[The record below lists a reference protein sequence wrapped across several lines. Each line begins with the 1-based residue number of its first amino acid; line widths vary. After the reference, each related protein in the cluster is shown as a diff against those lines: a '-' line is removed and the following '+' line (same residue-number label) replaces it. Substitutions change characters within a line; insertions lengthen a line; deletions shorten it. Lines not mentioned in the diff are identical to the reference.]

1 MVRARRKTDLV
12 IEKGTM
18 MSSPLSDYSLFH
30 AGRKP
35 VMHPEL
41 GVEIVGQTAVRYYRF
56 CRPVSIDRLEWP
68 ITMAHGGTPR
78 VPLHPAHLLVSIL
91 NPRTM
96 RWETIKEADLPPNPR
111 IMGKGLNQGMSIEK
125 MTAFFEKVMKEPPY
139 VIPLRIPRTD
149 HLRMECDREYPG
161 WPNHQEFDGG
171 CFNVPFSAFDQM
183 KVFGRDRGKTPAEFP
198 YFPVLR
204 KGTIRPRPPKGMKIA
219 ERPFMIRYEGPRFS
233 VGFSTR
239 RPMLTHL
246 GWDYFERGHAG
257 ENRMLATNAASF
269 NLAAMGGFSGPMV
282 HTFHRDALAHHWTGE
297 ISVVGNRVIYS
308 NLHAVDGLRV
318 DAEFII
324 NPEGLILKLHQQ
336 CNRDIPVIEGET
348 WRFAWDMRNGLTGT
362 AGMPTNLPGRNGD
375 LHWPVMF
382 TGDGIGCLSAQVLEG
397 NVAQTR
403 MQAESYRFQSCRS
416 AGIILAPRPE
426 ADQPLYFPAGKRE
439 AVIEIAVSNLEPQTT
454 KPASAQSEGV
464 KTAWSSVF
472 TTFRP
477 EHGGFSNNA
486 VSNYCHVNQMGV
498 IDIAAR
504 TNKPL
509 IGPDPLHLAKY
520 SIERTLLDGGGY
532 GYYRN
537 LYLDSDPNL
546 VCGAGRIFQ
555 VIRDRAW
562 IERIKPGLIEATRRM
577 LGTFG
582 KEGLAICRDLSGNT
596 GSFRWSS
603 NAMDVVGFGHIDG
616 YVNAL
621 TYRALRNAAA
631 LLKAVGETDLATRSN
646 EGADRILTHYA
657 NILINPKT
665 GWVSAWK
672 SRDGKLHDHASLFV
686 NSVALAFGLL
696 KKPAAVKALKGLER
710 LRAKVGMESGMMGL
724 PHNLLPIES
733 GDHMLPKLWNRLMP
747 TFENYTDGSLS
758 TYSAGF
764 YLRAL
769 SLYGLKKDAKKLA
782 GELDRGY
789 AENVFHGKFGQG
801 SEFHTW
807 DGMDSGYEGTFGPSF
822 NTLYAVAVEKGIL
835 KPLAPEWWPE

>member
-1 MVRARRKTDLV
+1 VTSL
-12 IEKGTM
+12 
-18 MSSPLSDYSLFH
+18 LSDYSLFH

-35 VMHPEL
+35 VLHPDL

-68 ITMAHGGTPR
+68 ITRAHGGTPR
-78 VPLHPAHLLVSIL
+78 VPLHPAYLRASIL
-91 NPRTM
+91 NRRTM
-96 RWETIKEADLPPNPR
+96 RWEVVKEVEFPPNER
-111 IMGKGLNQGMSIEK
+111 IMGKGLSQRMSIEK
-125 MTAFFEKVMKEPPY
+125 MNAFFDTVMKDRPY
-139 VIPLRIPRTD
+139 VIPLKVSRTD
-149 HLRMECDREYPG
+149 HLRVECDREHPI

-171 CFNVPFSAFDQM
+171 PFNVPFSAFERMQ
-183 KVFGRDRGKTPAEFP
+183 VFGRDRGQVPTEFP
-198 YFPVLR
+198 YFPLLQ
-204 KGTIRPRPPKGMKIA
+204 KGLIRPKAPTGMKIIQ
-219 ERPFMIRYEGPRFS
+219 RPHMIRFEGSRFS

-246 GWDYFERGHAG
+246 GWDYFERGQAG
-257 ENRMLATNAASF
+257 ENRLVATNAASF
-269 NLAAMGGFSGPMV
+269 NLTAMGGFSGPMV
-282 HTFHRDALAHHWTGE
+282 RTFTRDALAHHWTGG

-318 DAEFII
+318 DAEFTVT
-324 NPEGLILKLHQQ
+324 PDGLVLKLRQQ
-336 CNRDIPVIEGET
+336 CKDDLPVLEGET

-375 LHWPVMF
+375 LQWPIMF
-382 TGDGIGCLSAQVLEG
+382 TGDGIGCLSARVLEG
-397 NVAQTR
+397 EVSQTR
-403 MQAESYRFQSCRS
+403 MQAESFRFQSCRS
-416 AGIILAPRPE
+416 AGIILGPRPE

-439 AVIEIAVSNLEPQTT
+439 AVIEIAVSNLEPQTE
-454 KPASAQSEGV
+454 KPATGWSEGV

-472 TTFRP
+472 STFRS

-486 VSNYCHVNQMGV
+486 ISNYCHVNQMGV
-498 IDIAAR
+498 IDVAAR
-504 TNKPL
+504 TRKPA
-509 IGPDPLHLAKY
+509 IGPDPLDLAKY

-532 GYYRN
+532 GYFRN

-546 VCGAGRIFQ
+546 VCGAGRIYQ
-555 VIRDRAW
+555 VSRDRAW
-562 IERIKPGLIEATRRM
+562 VERIRPGLVLAVQRM
-577 LGTFG
+577 LGTIG
-582 KEGLAICRDLSGNT
+582 QEGLAVCRDLSGNT

-621 TYRALRNAAA
+621 TYRALRNASA
-631 LLKAVGETDLATRSN
+631 LLTAGGDTDLAARSRD
-646 EGADRILTHYA
+646 GAEQILACYA
-657 NILINPKT
+657 KVLVNPKT
-665 GWVSAWK
+665 GWVAAWK

-696 KKPAAVKALKGLER
+696 NKPAAVKALKGLER
-710 LRAKVGMESGMMGL
+710 LRAKVGMDSGRMGL
-724 PHNLLPIES
+724 PHNLLPIPS

-769 SLYGLKKDAKKLA
+769 SIHGLKKEAKKLA
-782 GELDRGY
+782 DELDQGY
-789 AENVFHGKFGQG
+789 AEGVFHGKFGQG

-822 NTLYAVAVEKGIL
+822 SALYAVAVEKGIM
-835 KPLAPEWWPE
+835 KPMAPEWWPE